1 MSKNGAV
8 EKVIVKFDNPK
19 AGQNSRRN
27 HPTYAK
33 KYPEGTG
40 ITKVD
45 REYTLSKSSTSVGG
59 STARLI
65 QYPLI
70 LAFAVT
76 VHKIQG
82 QTIERAKKTTVDLKS
97 VFEGAQAYVMLSRMK
112 ELDQLY
118 ILDELPQ
125 NKIYPIRKAQEEI
138 ERLDGISM
146 NKNPNDW
153 EKMFGTDTIKIS
165 YLNCRS
171 LVNRF
176 ENIKTDDSL
185 RLSDILVLAETWI
198 QNTVEGDK
206 FELEDYK
213 GHLNSAGR
221 GKGLAVFYKVVVDK
235 VIDYNEEN
243 VNITKL
249 EIAELDVIAVYRS
262 VEGTLESLA
271 NKLSEIINPTK
282 STLVVGDVN
291 VCNIKRPDNP
301 LKRFLEGMGF
311 KEVVKEATHLDGGH
325 IDHAYVLNLG
335 SFKEGTVAQLVSKY
349 YSDHDAVC
357 IILKL
362 NL

>member
-1 MSKNGAV
+1 M
-8 EKVIVKFDNPK
+8 
-19 AGQNSRRN
+19 
-27 HPTYAK
+27 
-33 KYPEGTG
+33 
-40 ITKVD
+40 
-45 REYTLSKSSTSVGG
+45 
-59 STARLI
+59 
-65 QYPLI
+65 
-70 LAFAVT
+70 
-76 VHKIQG
+76 HKIQG
-82 QTIERAKKTTVDLKS
+82 QTIERTKKTTVDLKS

-112 ELDQLY
+112 ELEQVY

-125 NKIYPIRKAQEEI
+125 DKIYPIRKAQEEI
-138 ERLDGISM
+138 ERLEEVSM

-153 EKMFGTDTIKIS
+153 EKMFGTDTVKLS

-185 RLSDILVLAETWI
+185 GQSDVLVLAETWI

-206 FELEDYK
+206 FELEDYDS
-213 GHLNSAGR
+213 HLNSAGR
-221 GKGLAVFYKVVVDK
+221 GKGLAVFYKMVVE

-243 VNITKL
+243 INITKL
-249 EIAELDVIAVYRS
+249 EFAKLDVIAVYRS

-271 NKLSEIINPTK
+271 NKLSEILNPTK
-282 STLVVGDVN
+282 STLVVGDMN

-301 LKRFLEGMGF
+301 LKRYLEGMGF
-311 KEVVKEATHLDGGH
+311 KEVVREATHIDGGH